1 MNITLRK
8 RLIVCF
14 VGVLLTLCFHYFISE
29 QIEFATYSNGY
40 FRIQDYAYYIIIAK
54 AFWFEGFGNI
64 YEIYFHQQALSMYIG
79 APIYYVMPLGIT
91 PIAMV
96 VWLPFAYVARF
107 SMSLSYTLWSVF
119 SIGVLFFALWNVFRY
134 AFQLKKPAL
143 LPIALSFVT
152 LFSWHILLSIYG
164 GQTSVLAAG
173 LLIHL
178 FYIMQRTATKSQS
191 DNWLLI
197 VLLIFMLGIKPPH
210 MALGL
215 GLLMI
220 YGRWRE
226 ALYSVVLILVVIIGV
241 TPMLSV
247 KWVPSYL
254 KILPMYGRKDIPDI
268 YAWSIT
274 LEAMNIFRSAYR
286 SIIGDNTV
294 IFVSFVVTYTVY
306 LSVVGVSVFAK
317 IKGKSIDKLSPLK
330 VTKEQLY
337 ILLVASYLLFA
348 PYAGGYE
355 DILFL
360 PIFITVLLCGN
371 TPPLTS
377 WKSLTLTF
385 ILFVILLHTLFPPN
399 KPLWLLWLLKALI
412 LGYMLNCCRRG
423 QKEKESII

>member
-1 MNITLRK
+1 MNISLKK

-29 QIEFATYSNGY
+29 QIDFVTYSNGNY
-40 FRIQDYAYYIIIAK
+40 KIQDYAYYIIIAK

-64 YEIYFHQQALSMYIG
+64 YEIYFHQQALSMHIG
-79 APIYYVMPLGIT
+79 AQIYYVMPLGIT
-91 PIAMV
+91 PIALV
-96 VWLPFAYVARF
+96 VWLPFAYIARF
-107 SMSLSYTLWSVF
+107 SMSLSYTLWSAF
-119 SIGVLFFALWNVFRY
+119 SVWVLFAALWNVFRY
-134 AFQLKKPAL
+134 AFQLKKLAL
-143 LPIALSFVT
+143 LPITLSFVT
-152 LFSWHILLSIYG
+152 LFSLPILLSIYA

-178 FYIMQRTATKSQS
+178 IYILHRTATKSQS

-197 VLLIFMLGIKPPH
+197 ALLIFMLGIKPPH

-220 YGRWRE
+220 YGRWRD
-226 ALYSVVLILVVIIGV
+226 ALYSVVLILVVIIGA

-247 KWVPSYL
+247 EWVSSYF
-254 KILPMYGRKDIPDI
+254 KILPIYSRKDIPDI
-268 YAWSIT
+268 YAWSISLGT
-274 LEAMNIFRSAYR
+274 MNIFRSAYR
-286 SIIGDNTV
+286 SIIGENIA
-294 IFVSFVVTYTVY
+294 IFISFVVTYIVY
-306 LSVVGVSVFAK
+306 LSVVGVSVLSK
-317 IKGKSIDKLSPLK
+317 IRGKSIDKLSPLT
-330 VTKEQLY
+330 VTEEQLFV
-337 ILLVASYLLFA
+337 LLVANYLLFA

-360 PIFITVLLCGN
+360 PIFIMVLLCGN

-377 WKSLTLTF
+377 WKSLTLSF

-412 LGYMLNCCRRG
+412 LGYMFNCCRRE
-423 QKEKESII
+423 QKEKECVV